1 MKLNIKLN
9 LKLNIKLI
17 FKHHMLLFQF
27 QLFLFLMKMILVI
40 QNSLKLLIIILDAKH
55 GIMIFVFNV
64 QPIIISIKMVSVA
77 KLLHHVKLSIELLE
91 SVKIAIKDMDFKM
104 ENVSEQTLL
113 TRMEPDVKHG
123 IMKNVLNV
131 QLNGSLIL
139 NQFVK
144 KLVIYVELGVQLVD
158 NVKLVI
164 MVMF

>member
-1 MKLNIKLN
+1 
-9 LKLNIKLI
+9 
-17 FKHHMLLFQF
+17 
-27 QLFLFLMKMILVI
+27 MKMILVI

-104 ENVSEQTLL
+104 ENVSEQILL

-123 IMKNVLNV
+123 IMENVLNV
-131 QLNGSLIL
+131 QLNGSLIH